1 MGTFLL
7 RFKSLLPTIP
17 KVPVQE
23 RTGAEAGEEARMARE
38 HVQHK
43 ATERSACLG
52 SGWAGQNA
60 KPQMTD

>member
-1 MGTFLL
+1 M
-7 RFKSLLPTIP
+7 LLPTIP
-17 KVPVQE
+17 KVLVQE

>member
-1 MGTFLL
+1 MCTFLL
-7 RFKSLLPTIP
+7 QFKCLLPTLP
-17 KVPVQE
+17 KVLVQE
-23 RTGAEAGEEARMARE
+23 RTGAEAGEEARMIRE

-60 KPQMTD
+60 IPQMTD